1 MKILVT
7 GMSGLIGGAVRKEL
21 EGDYE
26 LRALNRSAVDGVEC
40 VQADISDL
48 NAIRP
53 AFEGV
58 DQVVHLAAIAR
69 ANMEWEQLLPF
80 NVIGTYNVFEAAR
93 QAGIERVIAAS
104 SGSTIAGY
112 ESIEPYKALG
122 EGRYDDAGEWENL
135 THLSPIHPK
144 GIYGCTK
151 VWGEALARHFSDTAG
166 MSMICLR
173 IGAVNAEDRP
183 LQTRQKSVWCSQR
196 DIAGI
201 VRHCIEAPASVKY
214 DIFYVI
220 SNNKYGYRDM
230 THAKEVLGFEPQ
242 DSADD
247 R

>member
-1 MKILVT
+1 M
-7 GMSGLIGGAVRKEL
+7 GLKK
-21 EGDYE
+21 
-26 LRALNRSAVDGVEC
+26 SATKAPFGT
-40 VQADISDL
+40 L
-48 NAIRP
+48 RP
-53 AFEGV
+53 AV
-58 DQVVHLAAIAR
+58 
-69 ANMEWEQLLPF
+69 
-80 NVIGTYNVFEAAR
+80 
-93 QAGIERVIAAS
+93 
-104 SGSTIAGY
+104 
-112 ESIEPYKALG
+112 
-122 EGRYDDAGEWENL
+122 
-135 THLSPIHPK
+135 
-144 GIYGCTK
+144 
-151 VWGEALARHFSDTAG
+151 EALARHFSDTAG